1 MRPSETRMRVSN
13 WLASLPVAKNV
24 ARPQSALTMY
34 VPSASPPK
42 AATETDTFSWQDPV
56 EDRLL
61 EVTYTG
67 EKKYANASYT
77 GPIGS
82 WYEFAPASTRDYT
95 IADAVQYQYNHRTS
109 VSLIDVMN
117 GTADFKLSMEVAPDA
132 AARQSL
138 IDDLRKN
145 GIDEKDG
152 YDYNRVGLYLNGLS
166 ENAGVS
172 HCVDYLSA
180 GYAVMRAHISAATSK
195 AEKAGFLEDLNS
207 DFDASVEALA
217 NRAVQELGGFFV
229 EHGVS
234 GDITQKIHDSVVKA
248 YADKTAAYSAFFETG
263 GDFAKLSGT
272 RDAWLSKDDSYMAGM
287 LRKAAHVSEISD
299 KAYFSTED
307 LDGAKLMVD
316 EAGKYAIGPQG
327 SRGLN
332 GYEDEQQIG
341 LMLSEL
347 SLKNQLFQKYANVS
361 AEMKHAVDTSVS
373 DIVGNVVK
381 KLNEQLKE
389 NRRGLAEPWRLGDL
403 RENDVFSVYN
413 KIMSTYDATGDAVRA
428 LLDGA
433 AFGKEEHLKRAQ
445 SDNYAFLSRYSFSP
459 FWTNFYRNTITCTNW
474 LTGKKEYYSASSG
487 IEALAKSWN
496 DFAKALTDDKTV
508 LFSASSYMA
517 YA

>member
-1 MRPSETRMRVSN
+1 MHPSETRMQVSN
-13 WLASLPVAKNV
+13 WIASLPVAKNV

-42 AATETDTFSWQDPV
+42 AAAETDTFSWQEPA

-61 EVTYTG
+61 AVTYTG
-67 EKKYANASYT
+67 EKKYADASYT
-77 GPIGS
+77 GSIGS
-82 WYEFAPASTRDYT
+82 WYELAPASTRGYT

-172 HCVDYLSA
+172 HSVDYLSA
-180 GYAVMRAHISAATSK
+180 GYAVMRAHVSAATSE
-195 AEKAGFLEDLNS
+195 AEKAGFLEDLKSN
-207 DFDASVEALA
+207 FDARVEALA
-217 NRAVQELGGFFV
+217 NRAAQELGGFFA

-234 GDITQKIHDSVVKA
+234 GNISQKIHDSVINA
-248 YADKTAAYSAFFETG
+248 YADKTAAYSAFFENG
-263 GDFAKLSGT
+263 GDFAKLAGT
-272 RDAWLSKDDSYMAGM
+272 QDAWLLKDDSYMAGM
-287 LRKAAHVSEISD
+287 LRKAAHVSETSD
-299 KAYFSTED
+299 RAYFSTDD

-316 EAGKYAIGPQG
+316 ESGKYATSPYS
-327 SRGLN
+327 SRGIN
-332 GYEDEQQIG
+332 DYDEQQIG
-341 LMLSEL
+341 LKLSEL

-361 AEMKHAVDTSVS
+361 TEMKSAVDTSIRN
-373 DIVGNVVK
+373 IVQNAVK
-381 KLNEQLKE
+381 KLNKHLEE
-389 NRRGLAEPWRLGDL
+389 DRRGLAEPWRLGDL

-413 KIMSTYDATGDAVRA
+413 KVMSTYNATGDAVRA
-428 LLDGA
+428 LSAGA
-433 AFGKEEHLKRAQ
+433 AFGKEEYLKRAQ